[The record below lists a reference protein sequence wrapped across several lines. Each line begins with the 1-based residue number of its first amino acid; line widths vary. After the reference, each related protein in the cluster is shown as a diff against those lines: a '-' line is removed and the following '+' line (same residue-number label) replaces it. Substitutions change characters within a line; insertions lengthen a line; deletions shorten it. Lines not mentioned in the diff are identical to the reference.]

1 MLVTYEGIRN
11 RIKCS
16 LLAVILLASTQLQ
29 AQTSSTTPAPT
40 ATTTPPTPEKPMD
53 WPQLNRYRDA
63 NAALPEPSP
72 NAPRVVFFGDSI
84 TDNWSRKPN
93 TFFPNKPYINRG
105 ISGQT
110 TPQMLIRFQQDVVA
124 LKPAAVVI
132 LAGTNDIAGNTGP
145 STPAMIE
152 DNFRSMAA
160 IARANG
166 IKVILASITP
176 AEIYPWR
183 RTIHP
188 TTIILEVNQW
198 LKQFAAQQGF
208 TYLDYYTA
216 MADDKG
222 AMKPGLASDGVH
234 PTPEG
239 YAVMAPLAE
248 AAIAQALKP

>member
-1 MLVTYEGIRN
+1 MLSTCLGTRN
-11 RIKCS
+11 LIKRS
-16 LLAVILLASTQLQ
+16 LLVVILLAGTQLQ
-29 AQTSSTTPAPT
+29 GQTTPSTPT
-40 ATTTPPTPEKPMD
+40 PTTTEKPMD

-110 TPQMLIRFQQDVVA
+110 TPQMLIRFQQDVVH